1 MMRPNEGAG
10 GLATGQADDSVPV
23 FHDYTLRS
31 DFER

>member
-1 MMRPNEGAG
+1 MADAAAAAGA
-10 GLATGQADDSVPV
+10 APQADDSSVPV

>member
-1 MMRPNEGAG
+1 MSNQGGPAAAAG
-10 GLATGQADDSVPV
+10 QAADDSVPV